1 MKELN
6 IAFKEFSSSIRSKR
20 FISLLAFYLFITFF
34 FNYSI
39 KDDLI
44 NRAGQIIV
52 SYTSFPLSGAEGTIV
67 ATPLSISITRNL
79 MVLLIFGAIIGIVLG
94 ADTINKE
101 IEEGTVKVLM
111 SHPIYRDQVI
121 NGKFIGNSMALFSIV
136 MIGYVFSIA
145 YLLLLGMPLDITSI
159 LRALIAAIFTLIY
172 MMTFLSIGI
181 MLSTLLKKPETAI
194 LLAITLGIFLTLIY
208 PFIVEIAVDKIVGE
222 EPYCPSPVYRVEKEQ
237 PIYESP
243 LNLCPAIAEWRDKRE
258 LWKNRLFLL
267 NPTHHYGQL
276 IISAFAGD
284 ETARDYLSLGDSL
297 LLTFNSIAI
306 LLVELL
312 LPFTIAY
319 IRFITSD
326 LR

>member
-6 IAFKEFSSSIRSKR
+6 IAFKEFSLSIRSKR

-52 SYTSFPLSGAEGTIV
+52 SYISFPLSGAEGTIV
-67 ATPLSISITRNL
+67 GTPLSISITRNL

-94 ADTINKE
+94 ADTINRE
-101 IEEGTVKVLM
+101 IEEGTMKILM

-121 NGKFIGNSMALFSIV
+121 NGKFIGNSIALFSIV
-136 MIGYVFSIA
+136 MIGYIFSIA
-145 YLLLLGMPLDITSI
+145 YLLLLGIPLDITSI
-159 LRALIAAIFTLIY
+159 LRALIAVIFTLIY

-181 MLSTLLKKPETAI
+181 MLSTLLKKPETAM
-194 LLAITLGIFLTLIY
+194 LLAIALAILLILIY
-208 PFIVEIAVDKIVGE
+208 PFIVDIAVDKIVGE
-222 EPYCPSPVYRVEKEQ
+222 EPYCPSSVYMVEKGQ

-258 LWKNRLFLL
+258 LWKNRMFLL

-284 ETARDYLSLGDSL
+284 ETARNYLPFGDSL